1 MNPTWVLVRARYA
14 DVPPDWS
21 PRIDVFIEHGA
32 PSVLEEEGALV
43 AYFPEVAG
51 IEEATARLSKAL
63 QADGATVEI
72 GRLVE
77 QDWTANFRD
86 HFKPRRIGKRFVV
99 RPTWEAFDAGPDD
112 VELVLDPGQAFGTG
126 DHATTRMCLE
136 LIEDV
141 LAEGAS
147 FLDVGCGSGILSIAA
162 RKLGADPVV
171 GIDVDPLS
179 VEVARENAER
189 NGVAATWVAGNGFDA
204 VDRTYDVVVS
214 NIISAVLI
222 RVAPDA
228 AEAVRP
234 GGVWIVSGVIRD
246 NWPDVRAAAERAGF
260 ALEKRLEELEWVAA
274 TFRR

>member
-1 MNPTWVLVRARYA
+1 MSPTWIFVRARYA
-14 DVPPDWS
+14 DAPLDWS

-32 PSVLEEEGALV
+32 PSVLEEDDALI
-43 AYFPEVAG
+43 AYFPDVAG
-51 IEEATARLSKAL
+51 ADVATERLAEALR
-63 QADGATVEI
+63 ADGATVEI

-77 QDWTANFRD
+77 EDWTANFRD
-86 HFKPRRIGKRFVV
+86 HFKPRRIGRRFVV
-99 RPTWEAFDAGPDD
+99 RPTWEDFAASPED

-136 LIEDV
+136 LLEHEV
-141 LAEGAS
+141 SPGKSL
-147 FLDVGCGSGILSIAA
+147 LDLGCGSGILAIAA

-171 GIDVDPLS
+171 GSDVDPLS
-179 VEVARENAER
+179 VEVARENAAR
-189 NGVAATWVAGNGFDA
+189 NGAAVEWVVGDGFPAGG
-204 VDRTYDVVVS
+204 RTFDVVVS
-214 NIISAVLI
+214 NIISAVLM

-234 GGVWIVSGVIRD
+234 EGAWIVSGVIRD

-260 ALEKRLEELEWVAA
+260 TLETRLEELEWVAA